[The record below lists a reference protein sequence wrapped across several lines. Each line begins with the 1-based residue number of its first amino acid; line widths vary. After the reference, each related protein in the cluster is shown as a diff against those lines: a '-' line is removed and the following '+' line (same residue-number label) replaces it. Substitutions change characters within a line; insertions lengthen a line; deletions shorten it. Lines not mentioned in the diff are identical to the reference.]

1 MRQWSILFIL
11 VGLLAGGKALS
22 QPYPVT
28 ATAQINLQAPYLEQF
43 SQGIPPRVLVSLLLT
58 DFNEINY
65 ACKLGVSISG
75 PGGLSLYTTQAYLQ
89 QSAPISL
96 TPGLPQV
103 LSGPDLAA
111 LFYPDNLSFS
121 SANGL
126 SLEQYLNQGSLPE
139 GLYSICF
146 VAYDEN
152 RFDERPVS
160 NQACGVVSMT
170 LHDPPTIITLVGEQ
184 DPMLPQHFLFSW
196 QPNHIFGSPVEYNL
210 QVYRVVAGLTPDQ
223 IVSMTPPVFQTT
235 TRATAYLW
243 TAADPLLEPDMDYL
257 VLVHARDIFGANQF
271 KNNGFSR
278 FERFRITVG
287 CVAGRPCDDGSDCT
301 VNDRINAACACVGD
315 PLPDTD
321 ADGVCD
327 LNDLCELGDDHIDV
341 DADGLPDACDNCV
354 PGMACDDGDPCTLYD
369 TYQVING
376 ICGCSGQPAGDY
388 DADGICDAIDPCD
401 LGPNNIDEDEDGY
414 PDACDPCVVG
424 AACDD
429 GNPNTANDVV
439 SWNNQWPQGVPL
451 PPGVEPCG
459 CAGTPCT
466 GAADSDGDGV
476 CNVNDQCPGSNDA
489 LDDDGDGVPNGCDQC
504 PGQNDNGPDVD
515 EDGIPDVCDDE
526 ILDECPGVVALSFG
540 HREVIEKLLC
550 TYELFISDS
559 TFTRRASLHQLTVKL
574 GEQLQTLNADT
585 PGFHFAYCYGNA
597 CNSSLPGW
605 EVLANDL
612 TQWLLQLGYFALVEF
627 VVDEAGIR
635 LKIKCDKPVVFVSSK
650 VALDGNGA
658 KNIKFDSG
666 ECREELITRYILS
679 AAVVG
684 DTCDSPQYVWS
695 TGATTPAIYIY
706 SAPEDYSVTIT
717 CANGCVYTEE
727 DANCLIGAPCD
738 DNDPCTVND
747 HYYDAYCLCGG
758 TYVGDADADGVCDV
772 LDICAGEND
781 HLDINNDSIPDCL
794 QDCLTLY
801 GITLPGTDDPN
812 PGGGGSPDD
821 NGMAGASGEQA
832 PEGVEAG
839 GKVPVVPNIIPCD
852 DGDICTTGDQLI
864 LETCECVGIFRD
876 RDQDGVCD
884 ALDQCQGFPDHY
896 DFNNNGVPDGCDPVG
911 APCVDESGNVACQM
925 VQAYC
930 ACDKVSKVNLVE
942 LSEALL
948 SDLGSWV
955 DSNGV
960 LVTIE
965 YDQEA
970 LEAAFGTKLDTR
982 DKDGDGLINSF
993 EDSDGDGVINLI
1005 DICPYGDDHADANNN
1020 CIPDA
1025 CEDSDGNCRVDL
1037 SRAIG
1042 YMFDRD
1048 CEDGNDCTVNDF
1060 VTCECECVGQML
1072 DGDGD
1077 GVCDEEDDC
1086 LGGDNNQDYDQDG
1099 IADACDPFIQC
1110 DPNNPTNA
1118 CDDGNPCTYGDQL
1131 VYVPDSGTCLCMGSP
1146 GIDTDHD
1153 GVCDSEDVCPGFD
1166 DNLDTDTDGIPD
1178 SCDLCPTIVG
1188 MTGLP
1193 CDDSMACTILD
1204 AFNAD
1209 CMCEGIYID
1218 SDSDGV
1224 CDEDDLCPGHPDSE
1238 DYDGD
1243 GIPDG
1248 CDPPWY
1254 NIGCPSSIVFSDN
1267 PTAMGLV
1274 LSYAEGEVHPDSLPA
1289 YIGLDLLTPNGFYEN
1304 AAVALAGYRIVNGV
1318 VEAFYSILDFPFEIL
1333 APSQWGSNTLTIS
1346 YSEHQKCTFCTESG
1360 QEWVGPRASVPPCR
1374 TNNEN
1379 SVFPMPCPAGNHYFV
1394 NADGFLVVGI
1404 KNGNGPAGMAFDL
1417 SSIPDA
1423 LTVDLTLPNG
1433 SALTGSYSVTE
1444 VIPYNY
1450 IPTPPPPPT
1459 PTGLLMGLVTNI
1471 QVGIVPVN
1479 GQISFDNGLSCPYD
1493 NGSIVYNDC
1502 TPPANIYT
1510 GQPCNDNNPLTY
1522 PDYYDASCTC
1532 VGVVGHD
1539 VDGDGVHDEED
1550 ICPGFDDLLDNNGNS
1565 VPDSCE
1571 CAAPVVVESKVVNG
1585 NDIEVY
1591 FTAGATYT
1599 QFVVSYVSL
1608 SGGTPATITV
1618 GGASP
1623 ITIPNVLPGVTYSIS
1638 LQATC
1643 NTGFPA
1649 DVVSTEVEVPYDPD
1663 VFYCGVLPNLDE
1675 LSEEPIAGLNI
1686 GDVFTAGDFNITITD
1701 ITGGGAGTFTGTG
1714 YISVPYFNDARVN
1727 VSFSSIFVNV
1737 DSFMIHGVVTVTGVG
1752 LDLISDELADLLGDI
1767 VGGLEQVNDILGE
1780 VQNILEQVE
1789 FVVDQMET
1797 LEDYFG
1803 DGVGIFNDINTIIN
1817 QIPYL
1822 PENVT
1827 DQLEAAMECMDNIPP
1842 NSFEDC
1848 KAQLAAA
1855 VDSLTAALQELYN
1868 AKEQVKFIGN
1878 PDQVFGIDTFAYE
1891 ALDDHYAQ
1899 VTIAGENYHVGWKS
1913 VKTNA
1918 TDVVNARMAD
1928 KKAVPSY
1935 IRFEDQTQSEIPTE
1949 GSDTIRQLTVTG
1961 PIAHAETKEI
1971 FAIEEAAPDSIHI
1984 AGRLSVIGYDEKAL
1998 EVVVVPVNGA
2008 VHPIDYIGLKN
2019 KLNEIYKQAVVTVNV
2034 TYASAITVPN
2044 FNGIIQDVPSGWIS
2058 AYTYEMSGII
2068 DYFKDNYT
2076 VEDDVQYLFLVPS
2089 CSNAEKL
2096 GYNPINKKFGFIYQ
2110 ANASTSID
2118 VYCKTVAHELGHGAF
2133 NLEHT
2138 FKNYPTLAQG
2148 STNNLMDSGTGNHLH
2163 KYQWDLIHNPSLALT
2178 LFPEDEDGEFVT
2190 ISDMKVFKENA
2201 LWNPSDSTFTF
2212 VAPSGMPITLP
2223 KNTTSV
2229 TFNVGDEVGGNE
2241 GFECFADFD
2250 LFLFGGLRM
2259 FSVNNT
2265 KYTIC
2270 GTCPSANFVAYTKVG
2285 THCGVEYID
2294 SLTSKHLN
2302 DPFFKAIV
2310 GFPCFENETLIFRLG
2325 QVPVTKLVIPNPF
2338 PDPTKYK
2345 AAGVRQN
2352 FDFINQDDIIESNA
2366 QAKGTFDQ
2374 RFSSSLEAVAFMKS
2388 AGSSAGCGSA
2398 AARYVFAH
2406 AQQIINYPGFFSS
2419 CAENYANPVNVLPIP
2434 TQVLKERVVNRYVR
2448 MDQLGQ
2454 MSFHEPS
2461 DNIFTDIELVFWR
2474 SQKQSVHK
2482 AFQNANANAWNTF
2495 FTGFDTT
2502 SVSKANELFVKLNEW
2517 KDYPCIF
2524 KQFTVAQRKMVL
2536 RSLSLLELT
2545 EENWWDFMWEEQEQE
2560 NLYNLILRY
2569 TPATDY
2575 KSILAQFE
2583 YNNYE
2588 LYFIVVNKLKDNWLA
2603 GNSDSRG
2610 YEGFVN
2616 ILTEMLFEA
2625 KMPNASW
2632 NSCINTN
2639 GSTNTCCTI
2648 NSQSVDIVDVL
2659 LSAGTV
2665 CNVGCNTHYQASYS
2679 TIPKITLEWHYAG
2692 CYLYHPCEENHKL
2705 NSGPNTNSGVPF
2717 EYAAIYFHTDYNI
2730 KIPGRTETIKAGS
2743 KLIVPFCMADLIFR
2757 KIHESVQTYELKRSW
2772 NMISIGLTI
2781 LSGGLGSPSLAVRF
2795 VSTVDLIQTTGEVFV
2810 TGPADHRAELLGEQ
2824 HAGVSKEI
2832 REIWDGIGT
2841 LTGILDGA
2849 GFLKSAAQT
2858 GKQIFIHALLK
2869 VWKEMKLLSLP
2880 KRDFNALLAALIQLK
2895 ETIKNIP
2902 GPEFDKF
2909 RKALDAEIAAFE
2921 LMISFKP
2928 ITGGDDL
2935 LLRVS
2940 EVDKTFHFTIA
2951 NYSFPGLGKIF
2962 SFNSLNYMRINSWAE
2977 PPAGTPK
2984 IGEFIN
2990 VRYENANGIKV
3001 SGKLEIYH
3009 DINYGFFFKA
3019 FDNIADNILTNYP
3032 KVSEFHSL
3040 FMSKN
3045 WSWSDFDVSVAAWVN
3060 NLSATKRAQL
3070 LAKFNSWPDKVDPN
3084 TASEMFLAFKAD
3096 LNTGLKAFFA
3106 ADLSKR
3112 VSAWERLF
3120 IDPIKR
3126 KNKLWLE
3133 KIADSP
3139 GIAYIQKDNPT
3150 TISLTGN
3157 IQGHSSPTDAASFW
3171 NKQDENCLFYEEGDF
3186 IIKYDYNSG
3195 DFIFASKVNGSILGF
3210 FEGQANTSIIL
3221 SALSPAQLMAKMKK
3235 YHGITGEPLGIS
3247 LPSGAVVE
3255 ATPGQTTTIIGRWND
3270 GMEQVINTLIGKLKT
3285 LQFGPKTGGYN
3296 VLNTDEAIVMGNGGW
3311 DLFWANYNKT
3321 WLEEAISRNDVIIAA
3336 TTPLDLKHIV
3346 LNNSSSIVSWENIKD
3361 MLSSP
3366 ALDFEQ
3372 LTGYGKEVWLLIQ
3385 NNYNFD
3391 DVTKQFIK

>member
-1 MRQWSILFIL
+1 M
-11 VGLLAGGKALS
+11 GGKALS

-103 LSGPDLAA
+103 LSGPDLAG

-196 QPNHIFGSPVEYNL
+196 QPNHVFGSPVEYNL
-210 QVYRVVAGLTPDQ
+210 QVYRMVAGLTPDQ

-235 TRATAYLW
+235 TRTTAYLW
-243 TAADPLLEPDMDYL
+243 TAADPLLEPDVEYL

-341 DADGLPDACDNCV
+341 DADGLPDACDDCV

-376 ICGCSGQPAGDY
+376 SCGCSGQPAGDY

-550 TYELFISDS
+550 PYELFISDS
-559 TFTRRASLHQLTVKL
+559 AFARRASMEQLTVKV

-585 PGFHFAYCYGNA
+585 PGFHFAYCHGSG
-597 CNSSLPGW
+597 CDSSLPGW

-684 DTCDSPQYVWS
+684 DTCNSPQYVWS

-993 EDSDGDGVINLI
+993 EDNDGDGVINLI
-1005 DICPYGDDHADANNN
+1005 DICPFGDDHADANNN

-1025 CEDSDGNCRVDL
+1025 CEDSDGNCKVDL

-1048 CEDGNDCTVNDF
+1048 CDDGNDCTVNDF

-1178 SCDLCPTIVG
+1178 SCDLCPTMVG

-1318 VEAFYSILDFPFEIL
+1318 VEAFYGILDFPFEIL
-1333 APSQWGSNTLTIS
+1333 APSAQWGVNTLTIS
-1346 YSEHQKCTFCTESG
+1346 YSEHQKCTFCTESAV
-1360 QEWVGPRASVPPCR
+1360 EWVGPRASVPPCG

-1404 KNGNGPAGMAFDL
+1404 KNGNGPAGMVFDL

-1444 VIPYNY
+1444 VIPYTY
-1450 IPTPPPPPT
+1450 APTPPPPPT

-1471 QVGIVPVN
+1471 QVGIVPIN

-1663 VFYCGVLPNLDE
+1663 VFYCGALPNPMLNNTIPLVQ
-1675 LSEEPIAGLNI
+1675 LSE
-1686 GDVFTAGDFNITITD
+1686 GDVIIAGDFEVTITQV
-1701 ITGGGAGTFTGTG
+1701 TATSSGVFTGTG

-1727 VSFSSIFVNV
+1727 VSFSNIFVNEEYYLTTGV
-1737 DSFMIHGVVTVTGVG
+1737 IVVTGIG
-1752 LDLISDELADLLGDI
+1752 LELISQELADQIEGL
-1767 VGGLEQVNDILGE
+1767 VNGLENINAALGE
-1780 VQNILEQVE
+1780 LENILEQI
-1789 FVVDQMET
+1789 ET
-1797 LEDYFG
+1797 VANQLQTIEDYTNFVAG
-1803 DGVGIFNDINTIIN
+1803 PLSNIDEILE
-1817 QIPYL
+1817 QLPYL
-1822 PENVT
+1822 PTNLT
-1827 DQLEAAMECMDNIPP
+1827 QDIQAAMDCMDNIPEQ
-1842 NSFEDC
+1842 SFEEC
-1848 KAQLAAA
+1848 KDLLAAA
-1855 VDSLTAALQELYN
+1855 IDSLTSHLTELY
-1868 AKEQVKFIGN
+1868 AADYQVLFQKN
-1878 PDQVFGIDTFAYE
+1878 EDQAYGFDNSRYE
-1891 ALDDHYAQ
+1891 ALEDNYPTL
-1899 VTIAGENYHVGWKS
+1899 TIANDNYLVSWKS
-1913 VKTNA
+1913 IKSGSQPDIVNSKMASGAGFPTNL
-1918 TDVVNARMAD
+1918 
-1928 KKAVPSY
+1928 
-1935 IRFEDQTQSEIPTE
+1935 RFEYGPDQLVTTNELGQNTKKLDLIGPLTHGQSK
-1949 GSDTIRQLTVTG
+1949 QV
-1961 PIAHAETKEI
+1961 
-1971 FAIEEAAPDSIHI
+1971 FAVHPDSINPSDIHI
-1984 AGRLSVIGYDEKAL
+1984 AGQLSMIAYDEKTIDIVL
-1998 EVVVVPVNGA
+1998 VPVNGA
-2008 VHPIDYIGLKN
+2008 TAPYDVNVLKQKIDKSLS
-2019 KLNEIYKQAVVTVNV
+2019 QAVVKTNL
-2034 TYASAITVPN
+2034 SLHPGITVSDFDNQMNKMPEN
-2044 FNGIIQDVPSGWIS
+2044 ATSLYS
-2058 AYTYEMSGII
+2058 YEMRDILR
-2068 DYFKDNYT
+2068 DFEDQ
-2076 VEDDVQYLFLVPS
+2076 EDDTYYLFIVDDHEEA
-2089 CSNAEKL
+2089 NVL
-2096 GYNPINKKFGFIYQ
+2096 GYMPYGKEFGFIFKK
-2110 ANASTSID
+2110 NAQQSED
-2118 VYCKTVAHELGHGAF
+2118 LFAKTIAHEIGHGAYL
-2133 NLEHT
+2133 LEHT
-2138 FKNYPTLAQG
+2138 YVTHPALQAG
-2148 STNNLMDSGTGNHLH
+2148 STDNLMDQGNGTSLF
-2163 KYQWDLIHNPSLALT
+2163 KYQWDIIHNPDLAEINSE
-2178 LFPEDEDGEFVT
+2178 EDEDNQSVTVGLNLLKELEPYKTDGYLSFLNNKGEAVSIKADSLISLVFATGGEQYTPNGALIPIGALMQFT
-2190 ISDMKVFKENA
+2190 IK
-2201 LWNPSDSTFTF
+2201 
-2212 VAPSGMPITLP
+2212 APSGGSSITYVNCSSGSYYKAPQSTPCNGDTYSNTYTGVIKPIVIRPCLSGGQQAVNIVAIENFTPTGSSVGYDGFIQYFFDKQSDNTFVSKGIIKMNSDTEKFFTLSPEFSYPLFKDFMAKHGSYAEYTKLSSFYINGLALVIKKWESLYTSCDYSAQTKKMLRIIDLLHVINSREPQIQVDEFTAYTMPDPESDELAEMRNSLLPHLRESNFFGSPENEAKAFKYIDFFSNRINVINAFQEKINTLDESNVDAVLAQLFNLKLLACEHGFITYPYEKVKIMVKSVVQNNNYWLDSDEEWLILFLMEKVP
-2223 KNTTSV
+2223 EDQYNDFLLFLETTKIGSDYLWVKLIERVDDNTFIDENGKNLLLKLTNIFTKAAGKAGSIIETRTQNLYTLIETVESTSTSDFPDGFNHTQFEEINKYIIPFNYEGFLNRLNFYNFAGAIFVTPTIITDVVMNPGDGTFTVEQNSKLIFVHNGTRRKDTFRPFDPVIIDNTSSFGAATNFLQPGALKVYPACVFYYLNEEAEASTTKDLVITTLDVVSLAIPGGPLLKLGRIGKALVYMDKVSSV
-2229 TFNVGDEVGGNE
+2229 ASIAGTYTQYDNPELSAIFNGVSAVLGVTSLSANGWAWLKARQINKDFRELINVVSRSALEDNLAEKAAKFDNFLKAIEDAGATTINLASETEKLELVKVLTREGAQHPQFAARTTAAISKLNGALANLIQSLIDAGATAALVDRAVSNIPQADFPLFVEHLLANNNQLIAAFNQSLSGTHSLVDIWNAYKANSTIFAEVFTTWSAAKRLAFFTALSGSEKLRELFAEHEVLFDLWKAYQANSAVYTTVFSTWSKAIREAHFKDLVANADFRVYMLDNVENVGAARAWEVLWS
-2241 GFECFADFD
+2241 ADISD
-2250 LFLFGGLRM
+2250 IART
-2259 FSVNNT
+2259 SVNNLENVAGYLE
-2265 KYTIC
+2265 KA
-2270 GTCPSANFVAYTKVG
+2270 ANF
-2285 THCGVEYID
+2285 
-2294 SLTSKHLN
+2294 
-2302 DPFFKAIV
+2302 
-2310 GFPCFENETLIFRLG
+2310 
-2325 QVPVTKLVIPNPF
+2325 NP
-2338 PDPTKYK
+2338 
-2345 AAGVRQN
+2345 
-2352 FDFINQDDIIESNA
+2352 
-2366 QAKGTFDQ
+2366 
-2374 RFSSSLEAVAFMKS
+2374 
-2388 AGSSAGCGSA
+2388 
-2398 AARYVFAH
+2398 
-2406 AQQIINYPGFFSS
+2406 QQ
-2419 CAENYANPVNVLPIP
+2419 
-2434 TQVLKERVVNRYVR
+2434 
-2448 MDQLGQ
+2448 
-2454 MSFHEPS
+2454 
-2461 DNIFTDIELVFWR
+2461 
-2474 SQKQSVHK
+2474 
-2482 AFQNANANAWNTF
+2482 
-2495 FTGFDTT
+2495 
-2502 SVSKANELFVKLNEW
+2502 
-2517 KDYPCIF
+2517 
-2524 KQFTVAQRKMVL
+2524 
-2536 RSLSLLELT
+2536 
-2545 EENWWDFMWEEQEQE
+2545 
-2560 NLYNLILRY
+2560 
-2569 TPATDY
+2569 
-2575 KSILAQFE
+2575 
-2583 YNNYE
+2583 
-2588 LYFIVVNKLKDNWLA
+2588 
-2603 GNSDSRG
+2603 
-2610 YEGFVN
+2610 
-2616 ILTEMLFEA
+2616 
-2625 KMPNASW
+2625 
-2632 NSCINTN
+2632 
-2639 GSTNTCCTI
+2639 
-2648 NSQSVDIVDVL
+2648 
-2659 LSAGTV
+2659 
-2665 CNVGCNTHYQASYS
+2665 
-2679 TIPKITLEWHYAG
+2679 
-2692 CYLYHPCEENHKL
+2692 
-2705 NSGPNTNSGVPF
+2705 
-2717 EYAAIYFHTDYNI
+2717 
-2730 KIPGRTETIKAGS
+2730 
-2743 KLIVPFCMADLIFR
+2743 
-2757 KIHESVQTYELKRSW
+2757 
-2772 NMISIGLTI
+2772 
-2781 LSGGLGSPSLAVRF
+2781 
-2795 VSTVDLIQTTGEVFV
+2795 
-2810 TGPADHRAELLGEQ
+2810 
-2824 HAGVSKEI
+2824 
-2832 REIWDGIGT
+2832 
-2841 LTGILDGA
+2841 
-2849 GFLKSAAQT
+2849 
-2858 GKQIFIHALLK
+2858 
-2869 VWKEMKLLSLP
+2869 
-2880 KRDFNALLAALIQLK
+2880 NALLVYNKTDGTHFMTNAA
-2895 ETIKNIP
+2895 
-2902 GPEFDKF
+2902 
-2909 RKALDAEIAAFE
+2909 
-2921 LMISFKP
+2921 
-2928 ITGGDDL
+2928 
-2935 LLRVS
+2935 
-2940 EVDKTFHFTIA
+2940 
-2951 NYSFPGLGKIF
+2951 SFP
-2962 SFNSLNYMRINSWAE
+2962 
-2977 PPAGTPK
+2977 
-2984 IGEFIN
+2984 
-2990 VRYENANGIKV
+2990 
-3001 SGKLEIYH
+3001 
-3009 DINYGFFFKA
+3009 
-3019 FDNIADNILTNYP
+3019 
-3032 KVSEFHSL
+3032 
-3040 FMSKN
+3040 
-3045 WSWSDFDVSVAAWVN
+3045 
-3060 NLSATKRAQL
+3060 
-3070 LAKFNSWPDKVDPN
+3070 
-3084 TASEMFLAFKAD
+3084 D
-3096 LNTGLKAFFA
+3096 LNTGLANQKTFSYKFNTGPNAGSKDVYAKIGLSGDGYLVGNIIKTTGMNNVGVTSITEDAMDMALKHFGGIGEVRGVKALWVQNPNLYPDLPDNKSINLIMFEEALQTMSPSEA
-3106 ADLSKR
+3106 AFQTVTGSYARKR
-3112 VSAWERLF
+3112 VFTDVAEIR
-3120 IDPIKR
+3120 
-3126 KNKLWLE
+3126 E
-3133 KIADSP
+3133 
-3139 GIAYIQKDNPT
+3139 
-3150 TISLTGN
+3150 LTEAVDG
-3157 IQGHSSPTDAASFW
+3157 
-3171 NKQDENCLFYEEGDF
+3171 
-3186 IIKYDYNSG
+3186 
-3195 DFIFASKVNGSILGF
+3195 VNGYEVTF
-3210 FEGQANTSIIL
+3210 
-3221 SALSPAQLMAKMKK
+3221 K
-3235 YHGITGEPLGIS
+3235 
-3247 LPSGAVVE
+3247 LP
-3255 ATPGQTTTIIGRWND
+3255 N
-3270 GMEQVINTLIGKLKT
+3270 
-3285 LQFGPKTGGYN
+3285 
-3296 VLNTDEAIVMGNGGW
+3296 
-3311 DLFWANYNKT
+3311 
-3321 WLEEAISRNDVIIAA
+3321 
-3336 TTPLDLKHIV
+3336 
-3346 LNNSSSIVSWENIKD
+3346 
-3361 MLSSP
+3361 
-3366 ALDFEQ
+3366 
-3372 LTGYGKEVWLLIQ
+3372 
-3385 NNYNFD
+3385 
-3391 DVTKQFIK
+3391 